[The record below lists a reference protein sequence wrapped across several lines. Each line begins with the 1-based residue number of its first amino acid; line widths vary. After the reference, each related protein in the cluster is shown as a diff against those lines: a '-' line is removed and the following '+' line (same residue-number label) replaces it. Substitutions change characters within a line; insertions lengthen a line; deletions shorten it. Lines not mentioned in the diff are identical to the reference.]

1 MTVSVTITNSGKTA
15 GKEVVELYLSA
26 PEKSIDK
33 PKEELKAL
41 GKPICCSLVKV
52 KQSL

>member
-15 GKEVVELYLSA
+15 GKEVVEYLSA

>member
-33 PKEELKAL
+33 PKK
-41 GKPICCSLVKV
+41 S
-52 KQSL
+52 

>member
-15 GKEVVELYLSA
+15 GKVVELYLSA

-33 PKEELKAL
+33 PKK
-41 GKPICCSLVKV
+41 S
-52 KQSL
+52 

>member
-26 PEKSIDK
+26 PEKSIK
-33 PKEELKAL
+33 PKK
-41 GKPICCSLVKV
+41 KS
-52 KQSL
+52 